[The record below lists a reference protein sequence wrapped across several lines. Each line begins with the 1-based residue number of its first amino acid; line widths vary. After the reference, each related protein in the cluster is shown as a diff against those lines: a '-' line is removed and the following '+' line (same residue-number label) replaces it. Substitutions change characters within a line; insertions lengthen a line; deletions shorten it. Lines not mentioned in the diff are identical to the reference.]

1 MNLRSILALPS
12 DDHTTSVQSDPGAE
26 GQLRGEN
33 GRSLAV
39 LIALVQEALE
49 TADAIELPLV
59 GIDLCTALEK
69 LRALRDPGGLSGV

>member
-1 MNLRSILALPS
+1 M
-12 DDHTTSVQSDPGAE
+12 
-26 GQLRGEN
+26 
-33 GRSLAV
+33 AV